1 MAMYK
6 FLTALAAVAALAPA
20 AHADDN
26 WSFKNVGVNYLDWTD
41 RTLDNTGKGPFG
53 QKKSFTYLELEGGM
67 GGKWGDVYGFFDL
80 ENPSKS
86 SNNSDSAMDRRY
98 AMKGVAHINMTQV
111 GGMPVQLYGHIYN
124 FMDNGFRDQNN
135 VLGLSTAYFNGGFWI
150 KPFFGAHYETKTDL
164 GTQYNGTMGGWVF
177 GYSFKAMDQSF
188 MVSSWHETEMGR
200 KSGYLQMARDGGV
213 VTANKTA
220 QNGALSLWWNATP
233 SITTGITYRYA
244 KNKLGSAT
252 YQDALI
258 YTAKYNF

>member
-1 MAMYK
+1 MALYK

-26 WSFKNVGVNYLDWTD
+26 WSFKDISVQRLDWTSH
-41 RTLDNTGKGPFG
+41 TENQTGKGPFG
-53 QKKSFTYLELEGGM
+53 VKKDFTLLEVEGGM
-67 GGKWGDVYGFFDL
+67 GGKWGDVYGFFDV

-98 AMKGVAHINMTQV
+98 AMKAVAHINMTQA

-164 GTQYNGTMGGWVF
+164 GTQYNGTMAGWVF
-177 GYSFKAMDQSF
+177 GYSFKAWDQSF

-200 KSGYLQMARDGGV
+200 KDSYLVMARDGGV

-220 QNGALSLWWNATP
+220 QNGALSLWWNITP
-233 SITTGITYRYA
+233 SVTTGLTYRYA

-252 YQDALI
+252 YQDAFI